1 MKKFTFILCFLFSF
15 NVLANGLL
23 EIEQGLDEYHYAI
36 TVEWDQKDKVFYEE
50 KTQQFFNIVQAS
62 LNSGVTK
69 QEIISLV
76 ERKTKDRAS
85 FEALKLKM
93 NLLSS
98 QAASASELAELLKIN
113 SSEFYQNGASWNGE
127 VLGYVGIGVVF
138 AALLG
143 YAIWHEI
150 KYQCVAWETY
160 RDCDWETDSNGNRHY
175 DCDNERRCT
184 EYVEINPK

>member
-1 MKKFTFILCFLFSF
+1 
-15 NVLANGLL
+15 
-23 EIEQGLDEYHYAI
+23 
-36 TVEWDQKDKVFYEE
+36 
-50 KTQQFFNIVQAS
+50 
-62 LNSGVTK
+62 
-69 QEIISLV
+69 
-76 ERKTKDRAS
+76 
-85 FEALKLKM
+85 M

-98 QAASASELAELLKIN
+98 QASSASELAELLKIN

-127 VLGYVGIGVVF
+127 VGYVGIGVVF

-175 DCDNERRCT
+175 DCDNERRCI
-184 EYVEINPK
+184 EYVERNPQ